1 MLWVKI
7 HEILGGVG
15 LQLKNIWL
23 DFGNEFFQ
31 LFHHRVTDRALQ
43 AGLWIMNSTGGG
55 LDSL

>member
-31 LFHHRVTDRALQ
+31 LFHHRVTLQ